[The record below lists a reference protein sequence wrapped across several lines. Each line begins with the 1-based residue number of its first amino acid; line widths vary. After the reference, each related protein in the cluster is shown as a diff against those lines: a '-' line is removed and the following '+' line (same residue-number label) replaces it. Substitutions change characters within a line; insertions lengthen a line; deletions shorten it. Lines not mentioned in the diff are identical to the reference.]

1 MVMEKRLD
9 ALLCHLRPVQD
20 LRATAELLEWDQET
34 YMPDGA
40 ADARARQVATLRKT
54 AHELF
59 TSDRVGTLLDV
70 LAGEVS
76 DLDPLSFA
84 ASLVRITQRDYAR
97 AVNLPAAL
105 IAELA
110 ETTGRAKNAWRE
122 ARATDQFDLFAPH
135 LDKILELTIRKAEA
149 LGHGKCLYDALLDE
163 FEPEMSTAEVAD
175 VFGALR
181 EELVPIVKSIA
192 ACPAPEDAFLFQAYD
207 TKMQWDYGMQVHR
220 DIGYDFARGR
230 QDISTH
236 PFSTSF
242 SITDVRITTRMDER
256 ALPTAFFST
265 LHEAG
270 HALYEQGIDLNLEGT
285 LLADGTSLGIHES
298 QSRLWENQVG
308 RSRPFWRHYYPT
320 LQECF
325 PRQLG
330 SVRLDTFY
338 RGINKVAPSLIRVE
352 SDEVTYNLHIMV
364 RFELEQALVDG
375 TLSVAELPEAWND
388 RMEEYIGIRPKT
400 SAEGVLQDI
409 HWSLGAIGYFPTYT
423 LGNLISAQ
431 LFERAHGELPGLMD
445 AIGQGA
451 FGELLQWLRSNVHT
465 HGRKLSAPDI
475 LERVTGGGLDATPW
489 LAYIRRK
496 YRNLYDL

>member
-1 MVMEKRLD
+1 
-9 ALLCHLRPVQD
+9 
-20 LRATAELLEWDQET
+20 
-34 YMPDGA
+34 
-40 ADARARQVATLRKT
+40 
-54 AHELF
+54 
-59 TSDRVGTLLDV
+59 
-70 LAGEVS
+70 
-76 DLDPLSFA
+76 
-84 ASLVRITQRDYAR
+84 
-97 AVNLPAAL
+97 
-105 IAELA
+105 
-110 ETTGRAKNAWRE
+110 
-122 ARATDQFDLFAPH
+122 
-135 LDKILELTIRKAEA
+135 
-149 LGHGKCLYDALLDE
+149 
-163 FEPEMSTAEVAD
+163 MSTAEVAD

-181 EELVPIVKSIA
+181 EELVPIVKSVA

-207 TKMQWDYGMQVHR
+207 TKMQWDYGMQVLR

-242 SITDVRITTRMDER
+242 SITDVRITTRMDKR

-375 TLSVAELPEAWND
+375 TLSVVELPEAWND

-451 FGELLQWLRSNVHT
+451 FGEFLQWLRSNVHT